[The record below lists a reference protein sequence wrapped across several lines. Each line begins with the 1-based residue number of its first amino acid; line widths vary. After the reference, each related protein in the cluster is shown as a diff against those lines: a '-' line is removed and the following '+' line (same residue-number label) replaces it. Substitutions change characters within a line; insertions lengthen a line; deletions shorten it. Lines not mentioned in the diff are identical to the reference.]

1 MKAVRKLKPGSGHI
15 AFCDIPEP
23 GIENPD
29 DIKIAVQR
37 GGLCGTDLHIRH
49 GGYGVRP
56 PVTLCHEFS
65 GEVVEIG
72 SDVTRIK
79 TGDRVTVLPTA
90 NGACGKCRY
99 CHASEFFFCSQRNS
113 VGSMRDGGFAEY
125 CVIPQNLAYP
135 LPESVSYDAAAL
147 VEPLACCIKAI
158 SFHTKISPGDYVLI
172 SGPGPIGLMCAK
184 LAKLAGGRVVV
195 CGTDRDIHRLA
206 KADELGADHIVDVTR
221 DDITEYIRYLNS
233 DGADVVIDCAGV
245 APSINQCLD
254 VVRPLGHFTQVALVE
269 QPVEI
274 DWGKIIYKQ
283 LSITS
288 SIAQD
293 WPSWQRALEMVTTG
307 TIDPTVYISHRLPLE
322 EWEQAF
328 DGAERQE
335 GLKYLLCP

>member
-1 MKAVRKLKPGSGHI
+1 MVP
-15 AFCDIPEP
+15 
-23 GIENPD
+23 
-29 DIKIAVQR
+29 
-37 GGLCGTDLHIRH
+37 
-49 GGYGVRP
+49 
-56 PVTLCHEFS
+56 
-65 GEVVEIG
+65 
-72 SDVTRIK
+72 
-79 TGDRVTVLPTA
+79 
-90 NGACGKCRY
+90 
-99 CHASEFFFCSQRNS
+99 
-113 VGSMRDGGFAEY
+113 
-125 CVIPQNLAYP
+125 
-135 LPESVSYDAAAL
+135 
-147 VEPLACCIKAI
+147 
-158 SFHTKISPGDYVLI
+158 
-172 SGPGPIGLMCAK
+172 
-184 LAKLAGGRVVV
+184 GGRVVV

-322 EWEQAF
+322 EWELAF